1 MQTKLKLRLKNRKN
15 ILVVIYVKAADLNL
29 QQDNEGMNIVMTVIL
44 NVEFVQTADDLR
56 PRITNTVIN
65 VKCYLIALLV
75 KLADEYS
82 PVLNV
87 QNIVGNA
94 DQSAWFAD
102 EKYLLYIMVV
112 ALYPVL

>member
-1 MQTKLKLRLKNRKN
+1 MPA
-15 ILVVIYVKAADLNL
+15 VISANLADLNL
-29 QQDNEGMNIVMTVIL
+29 QQDNEEMNTVMTVIS

-56 PRITNTVIN
+56 LRITNTAIN

-75 KLADEYS
+75 KLDDEYS

>member
-1 MQTKLKLRLKNRKN
+1 
-15 ILVVIYVKAADLNL
+15 
-29 QQDNEGMNIVMTVIL
+29 MNTATLAMLHVGLAQI
-44 NVEFVQTADDLR
+44 ADDLR
-56 PRITNTVIN
+56 LRTTNTVIN
-65 VKCYLIALLV
+65 VKIYLIALLV
-75 KLADEYS
+75 ELADEYS